1 MRQLAI
7 VLIVVAAL
15 VFLAGAYASFFTTPV
30 FGRGGITLW
39 RGAIAFLAFAI
50 AVLQLHAA
58 PKT

>member
-7 VLIVVAAL
+7 VLIVVAAI
-15 VFLAGAYASFFTTPV
+15 VFLAALYASFFAASV
-30 FGRGGITLW
+30 FGKGGTTLW
-39 RGAIAFLAFAI
+39 RGVIAFLAFAI

>member
-1 MRQLAI
+1 MRQLAVALI
-7 VLIVVAAL
+7 VLAAL
-15 VFLAGAYASFFTTPV
+15 IFLAGAYASLFTTTA

-58 PKT
+58 PKA